1 MTRII
6 TLLMLIS
13 GCSMNVSAQVLT
25 LDSCRNMA
33 ERNNRQIAIGRVQKD
48 IAKNVRKSAR
58 TKYLPRVTALGG
70 YELTSREISILS
82 NSQQNVLNNIGT
94 TAMGTL
100 SGMLTQDITALVQQG
115 VITPQAA
122 QAIQQQMGSKGE
134 QLSQMG
140 NAVGQK
146 ITEAFH
152 TDTKQIFAASVML
165 TQPLYMGGTIT
176 AMNRMADIQESMA
189 DNNFDKQLHE
199 TRYKVDNTYWLVVSL
214 SHKLA
219 LAKQYN
225 ELLKQLNKDV
235 ANMIREGVATKAD
248 GLKVAVKLNESE
260 VSLTQAENGISLAK
274 MLLCQQCGMDLDS
287 QFSLVDESSSD
298 VSLTSSEVGNID
310 TETAIEQRPEIRL
323 LENVVELSSQ
333 ATKMA
338 RATNLPQVMLT
349 GGYLVTNPN
358 VYDGFSRSFA
368 GIWSVGVMVRVP
380 VWNWFDG
387 AYKVR
392 AAKGATVMANYQLA
406 EAREGVELQINQ
418 SRYKLQESLKRQKM
432 AKSNIASAEENLRC
446 ANLGFREGV
455 ISSTDVLGAQTAWFE
470 AKSQSIDADIDVRM
484 NRLALEKAM
493 GVIMR

>member
-58 TKYLPRVTALGG
+58 TKYLPRVSALGG

-165 TQPLYMGGTIT
+165 TQPW
-176 AMNRMADIQESMA
+176 
-189 DNNFDKQLHE
+189 
-199 TRYKVDNTYWLVVSL
+199 V
-214 SHKLA
+214 
-219 LAKQYN
+219 
-225 ELLKQLNKDV
+225 
-235 ANMIREGVATKAD
+235 
-248 GLKVAVKLNESE
+248 
-260 VSLTQAENGISLAK
+260 
-274 MLLCQQCGMDLDS
+274 
-287 QFSLVDESSSD
+287 
-298 VSLTSSEVGNID
+298 
-310 TETAIEQRPEIRL
+310 EQ
-323 LENVVELSSQ
+323 
-333 ATKMA
+333 
-338 RATNLPQVMLT
+338 
-349 GGYLVTNPN
+349 
-358 VYDGFSRSFA
+358 
-368 GIWSVGVMVRVP
+368 
-380 VWNWFDG
+380 
-387 AYKVR
+387 
-392 AAKGATVMANYQLA
+392 
-406 EAREGVELQINQ
+406 
-418 SRYKLQESLKRQKM
+418 
-432 AKSNIASAEENLRC
+432 
-446 ANLGFREGV
+446 
-455 ISSTDVLGAQTAWFE
+455 
-470 AKSQSIDADIDVRM
+470 
-484 NRLALEKAM
+484 
-493 GVIMR
+493 